1 MFWRKKGKRAESRGT
16 ARRTA
21 SMRFEYLEA
30 TSVAEAIGMLQR
42 YTGRAKIL
50 AGGTDLMVQMR
61 QGSLR
66 PEVVVH
72 IGRVEALAGI
82 SKAADGGAEIG
93 ALTTMRTIEKSEEL
107 TGGLDILRQG
117 AAQVSCPQIR
127 NVATLGGNTC
137 NGIPSADTV
146 PALIALGAEAVI
158 LGSGGERRVP
168 LEEFHLGPGRT
179 TLKADELL
187 KGFKIPSPPPYTGGC
202 YLKYTPRG
210 TFELAIV
217 GVAALVTLNPKDGT
231 CRGARIVLGACSPTP
246 LRIRKAEAVLLGNR
260 LDEALIEKAA
270 QIAGE
275 EARPN
280 PGVSVR
286 ASAPYRREMV
296 KVWTK
301 NALQKSHARAEAL
314 GSP

>member
-1 MFWRKKGKRAESRGT
+1 
-16 ARRTA
+16 
-21 SMRFEYLEA
+21 MRFEYLEA

-42 YTGRAKIL
+42 YPGRAKIL
-50 AGGTDLMVQMR
+50 AGGTDLLVQMK

-66 PEVVVH
+66 PEVVIH
-72 IGRVEALAGI
+72 IGRIKALNGI
-82 SKAADGGAEIG
+82 STVPDGGAQIG
-93 ALTTMRTIEKSEEL
+93 TLTTMRTIEKSGEL
-107 TGGLDILRQG
+107 KGGLDILRQG
-117 AAQVSCPQIR
+117 AGQVSCPQIR

-146 PALIALGAEAVI
+146 PALIALGAEAII
-158 LGSGGERRVP
+158 LGPGGERMVP
-168 LEEFHLGPGRT
+168 MEEFHRGPGRT
-179 TLKADELL
+179 VLNPEEILQE
-187 KGFKIPSPPPYTGGC
+187 FKIPAPPPCTGGC

-231 CRGARIVLGACSPTP
+231 CRGARIVLGACGPTP
-246 LRIRKAEAVLLGNR
+246 LRIKKAEAALLGKR
-260 LDEALIEKAA
+260 LDPVLIETSA
-270 QIAGE
+270 QIAAE

-301 NALQKSHARAEAL
+301 YALEKAHARAEAL
-314 GSP
+314 GNP